1 MTARLTTP
9 DGGALGAV
17 ERLCGLVDPY
27 APASAELDA
36 LFLEAMREI
45 TAWHRERSDFYR
57 RVCAKASFA
66 PAQLRTIS
74 DLTKIPSI
82 PAEFFKT
89 REVLSIPREAV
100 TLHLTSSGTTGQ
112 KSQIFFDDWSIGS
125 AQRMVDFIYE
135 KHGWVSSEPVDY
147 LLFSYETDAASKLGT
162 AYTDHFLCKYA
173 PAQRVFCALR
183 RNGQGGHDF
192 DLFGTLDFLE
202 QAARSQRPVRIFGFP
217 AFLAAVLERGRELG
231 RPALKLHPQSFVFLG
246 GGWKKHTG
254 KILPKAELYGLATE
268 RLGIPDERLR
278 DGFGSVEHCVPY
290 VECRKHRFHVPVWS
304 RVLIRDVDTGAALGE
319 GQPGLLHF
327 ISPYITSV
335 PAHSVVMGDV
345 ASLHANCGCGLPTP
359 YFELHGRAGTSKN
372 RSCAVAAAEL
382 LGRGARA

>member
-1 MTARLTTP
+1 MTAKLTTP
-9 DGGALGAV
+9 DASLRAV
-17 ERLCGLVDPY
+17 EKLCGLVDPY
-27 APASAELDA
+27 APATPALDA

-45 TAWHRERSDFYR
+45 TAWHIERSEFYR
-57 RVCAKASFA
+57 RVCEKESFV
-66 PAQLRTIS
+66 PATLRTTA
-74 DLTKIPSI
+74 DLANIPSI
-82 PAEFFKT
+82 PAEFFKL
-89 REVLSIPREAV
+89 REVLSIPHEAV

-112 KSQIFFDDWSIGS
+112 KSQIFFDAWSIGS
-125 AQRMVDFIYE
+125 AQRMVDFIFE
-135 KHGWVSSEPVDY
+135 KNGWVSPEPVDY
-147 LLFSYETDAASKLGT
+147 LLFSYETDASSKLGT

-173 PAQRVFCALR
+173 PAHRVFCALR
-183 RNGQGGHDF
+183 RNGQGTHDF

-202 QAARSQRPVRIFGFP
+202 QAAASGRPVRIFGFP

-231 RPALKLHPQSFVFLG
+231 RPALKLNPRSFVFLG

-254 KILPKAELYGLATE
+254 KILPKRELYALATE
-268 RLGIPDERLR
+268 RLGIPDDRLR

-290 VECRKHRFHVPVWS
+290 VECQTHRFHVPVWS
-304 RVLIRDVDTGAALGE
+304 RVFIRDVDTGAPLAE
-319 GQPGLLHF
+319 GKQGLLHF
-327 ISPYITSV
+327 VSPYITSV

-382 LGRGARA
+382 LGRGARS